1 MSGPDVPSTGPGTAE
16 AATAAESEH
25 KQPRYIAIWAVLA
38 VLTGIEVAVA
48 FLGLS
53 RSATILALLGLA
65 AWKALLVAL
74 YFMHLKYESTA
85 LKVIAAV
92 PLLPAALLILIVLLE
107 Y

>member
-1 MSGPDVPSTGPGTAE
+1 MSEPDVSAGGTGSE
-16 AATAAESEH
+16 AQAAVADAGHE
-25 KQPRYIAIWAVLA
+25 QPRYMLIWGALA
-38 VLTGIEVAVA
+38 VLTAIEVGVA
-48 FLGLS
+48 FIGLS

-65 AWKALLVAL
+65 VWKALLVAM

-92 PLLPAALLILIVLLE
+92 PLIPAALLILIVLLE